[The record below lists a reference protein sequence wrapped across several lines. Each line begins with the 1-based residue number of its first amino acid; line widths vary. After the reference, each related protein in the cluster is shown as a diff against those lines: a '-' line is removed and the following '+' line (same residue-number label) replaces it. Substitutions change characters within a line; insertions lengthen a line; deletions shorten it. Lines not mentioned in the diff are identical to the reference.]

1 MFKSLSYDLDEV
13 VKLFRQ
19 RNLFDLRGL
28 SSRLIKE
35 AAIEN
40 NFAKAELSVI
50 AYSLHKIGSKSHF
63 VTDKNWG
70 KVKLL
75 IAKNLEAASFA
86 ADNNNNR
93 VFLLK
98 IKSVISQIVKI
109 DSEIGNYAQNIYEK
123 AKVKQ
128 ASSAYSYGLSIS
140 QAAALTGA
148 DKKELQN
155 YIGFTKMI
163 DEEVEPKTIV
173 TRVDE
178 LKELLGGKK

>member
-19 RNLFDLRGL
+19 KRLFDLRGL

-50 AYSLHKIGSKSHF
+50 AYSLHKIESKSHF
-63 VTDKNWG
+63 VTAKNWP
-70 KVKLL
+70 KVKST
-75 IAKNLEAASFA
+75 IADNLDAASFA
-86 ADNNNNR
+86 ADNHNNR
-93 VFLLK
+93 VFLSK

-109 DSEIGNYAQNIYEK
+109 DSEIGNYAQSIYEK

-128 ASSAYSYGLSIS
+128 ASSAYAFGLSVA

-163 DEEVEPKTIV
+163 DEEAESKTII
-173 TRVDE
+173 TRVNE
-178 LKELLGGKK
+178 LKVLLGDKK